1 MNKKIIDANIEVHT
15 KMITVYNQEP
25 HFRPENQVKVKKQI
39 SQLQKEINAKT
50 LLDVGCGTGFILNI
64 ASDLFEELHGVDITQ
79 AMLDKVD
86 VSCGKIKLYRTLA
99 QELPFDNNSF
109 DMATS
114 YAFLHHLE
122 DYKEVLK
129 EVFRVL
135 KIGGIYYIDLEPNKF
150 FWEAITSLN
159 QCTNQESY
167 SDIIQK
173 EINAV
178 LYTDQKVMEEFGIDA
193 EVVRNAEYIKSVLGG
208 IEPNIFCTIAK
219 EIGFKEISFEYDWF
233 LGQGTIMHQHS
244 FDEAT
249 KIDNYLKDSLP
260 LSKHLYKYIK
270 FILKK

>member
-1 MNKKIIDANIEVHT
+1 MNKKIIEANIEVHT
-15 KMITVYNQEP
+15 KMIEVYNQEP
-25 HFRPENQVKVKKQI
+25 HFRPENQVKVKKRI
-39 SQLQKEINAKT
+39 AQLQKQINAKT

-64 ASDLFEELHGVDITQ
+64 ANDLFEELYGVDITQ

-86 VSCGKIKLYRTLA
+86 ISSGKIKLYNTLA

-109 DMATS
+109 DMASS
-114 YAFLHHLE
+114 YAFLHHLD

-135 KIGGIYYIDLEPNKF
+135 KTGGIYYIDLEPNKF
-150 FWEAITSLN
+150 FWEAISTLN
-159 QCTNQESY
+159 QSNKAY
-167 SDIIQK
+167 SNIVQK

-208 IEPNIFCTIAK
+208 IDPNVFCNVAK
-219 EIGFKEISFEYDWF
+219 EIGFTEIDFEYDWF

-244 FDEAT
+244 FNEADQ
-249 KIDNYLKDSLP
+249 IDHYLKNTLP
-260 LSKHLYKYIK
+260 LTKHLYKYIK